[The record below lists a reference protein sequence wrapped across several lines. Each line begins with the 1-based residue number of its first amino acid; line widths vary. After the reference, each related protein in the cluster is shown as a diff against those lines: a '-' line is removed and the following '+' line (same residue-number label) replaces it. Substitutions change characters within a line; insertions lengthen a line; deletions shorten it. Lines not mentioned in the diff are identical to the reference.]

1 MVPFCA
7 QAAEN
12 EDANS
17 PKAVTSVAKQNGA
30 AGSKS
35 KVDPS
40 ASVFSAELG
49 TSAQVSESAAASGYW
64 KDVVVG
70 EQIGAK
76 VDTSAD
82 AEVASSSDD
91 SENKGSAPL
100 AGPNVMNVIVVA
112 SECAPFC
119 KTGIHV

>member
-1 MVPFCA
+1 VA
-7 QAAEN
+7 
-12 EDANS
+12 
-17 PKAVTSVAKQNGA
+17 SVAKQNGA

-35 KVDPS
+35 EVDPS
-40 ASVFSAELG
+40 ASVSSAELG

-82 AEVASSSDD
+82 AEVASSSYD

-100 AGPNVMNVIVVA
+100 AGANVMNVIVVA

-119 KTGIHV
+119 KTGIRV